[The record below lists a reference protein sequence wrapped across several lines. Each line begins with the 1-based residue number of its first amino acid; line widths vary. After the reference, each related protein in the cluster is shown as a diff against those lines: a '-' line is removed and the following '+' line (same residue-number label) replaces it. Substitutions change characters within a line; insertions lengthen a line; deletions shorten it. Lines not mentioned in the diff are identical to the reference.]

1 MDPNATL
8 RDIRTWCADARQ
20 PYRSPEA
27 RDALHALVTSAVEA
41 LDEWLTSGGALPTA
55 WQHAPTTG

>member
-8 RDIRTWCADARQ
+8 RDIRKWCADSRV

-27 RDALHALVTSAVEA
+27 RDALCALVTSAVEA
-41 LDEWLTSGGALPTA
+41 LDEWLTAGGALPDEWVA
-55 WQHAPTTG
+55 MSNS